1 MTVAFVRHLTIV
13 AALCAAP
20 AARGADLYVMSSG
33 GFTAALQQLAPV
45 YEKKSGDTIHIA
57 LGPSMGTAPEA
68 IPNRLARGE
77 KADLVIM
84 VGYALDGLAK
94 QGVVDAASK
103 IDLADSRIGM
113 AVKAGAP
120 RPDISDVDHLKQT
133 LRAARSVAYS
143 DSASGV
149 YIEKE
154 MYGKLG
160 LEAELKP
167 KSRMIVAERVG
178 DVVARGDAEIGFQQ
192 ISELK
197 ASKGADIVG
206 PIPDA
211 VQKITVFSGGVPK
224 AAGDAGA
231 ARALLEFLASA
242 EARPTVAATGLD
254 PRMR

>member
-1 MTVAFVRHLTIV
+1 MLASCRALTL
-13 AALCAAP
+13 AAAILFAP
-20 AARGADLYVMSSG
+20 FAHAADLFVMSSG

-45 YEKKSGDTIHIA
+45 YERKTGDRIHIA

-77 KADLVIM
+77 KADLLIM
-84 VGYALDGLAK
+84 VGYALDALVAK
-94 QGVVDAASK
+94 GAVDGASK
-103 IDLADSRIGM
+103 IDLVDSRIGL
-113 AVKAGAP
+113 AVRAGAP
-120 RPDISDVDHLKQT
+120 RPDISDVDHLKQA
-133 LRAARSVAYS
+133 LLAARSIAYS

-154 MYGKLG
+154 MYARLG

-197 ASKGADIVG
+197 PSKGADIVG
-206 PIPDA
+206 PVPDA
-211 VQKITVFSGGVPK
+211 VQKITIFSGGVPK
-224 AAGDAGA
+224 TASEPKA

-254 PRMR
+254 PKTR

>member
-1 MTVAFVRHLTIV
+1 MLASSRTLTLVVATLFSTLAH
-13 AALCAAP
+13 A
-20 AARGADLYVMSSG
+20 ADLYVMSSG

-45 YEKKSGDTIHIA
+45 YEQKTGDRIHIA

-77 KADLVIM
+77 KADLLIM
-84 VGYALDGLAK
+84 VGYALDTLVA
-94 QGVVDAASK
+94 QGVVDGASK
-103 IDLADSRIGM
+103 IDLADSRIGL
-113 AVKAGAP
+113 AVRAGAP
-120 RPDISDVDHLKQT
+120 RPDISDVDHLKKA
-133 LRAARSVAYS
+133 LLAARSIAYS

-154 MYGKLG
+154 MYARLG
-160 LEAELKP
+160 LVAELKP

-178 DVVARGDAEIGFQQ
+178 DVVGRGDAEIGFQQ

-197 ASKGADIVG
+197 PSKGADIVG

-211 VQKITVFSGGVPK
+211 VQKITIFSGGVPK
-224 AAGDAGA
+224 TAGEPRA

-254 PRMR
+254 PKTR

>member
-1 MTVAFVRHLTIV
+1 MLAHCRTLTL
-13 AALCAAP
+13 AAAIGASSLASA
-20 AARGADLYVMSSG
+20 ADLNVMSSG

-45 YEKKSGDTIHIA
+45 YERKSGDRIHIV

-77 KADLVIM
+77 KADLLIM
-84 VGYALDGLAK
+84 VGYALDALAT
-94 QGVVDAASK
+94 QGAVDAASK
-103 IDLADSRIGM
+103 IDLADSRIGL

-120 RPDISDVDHLKQT
+120 RPDISDVAHLKDA
-133 LRAARSVAYS
+133 LRAARSIAYS

-160 LEAELKP
+160 MESELKP

-197 ASKGADIVG
+197 PSKGADIVG
-206 PIPDA
+206 PIPEA
-211 VQKITVFSGGVPK
+211 VQKVTVFSAGVPT
-224 AAGDAGA
+224 AAAAPEA
-231 ARALLEFLASA
+231 ARSFLKFLSSA
-242 EARPTVAATGLD
+242 EARPVVAATGLD
-254 PRMR
+254 PRF

>member
-1 MTVAFVRHLTIV
+1 MLAISRALTLATAILTCTLAH
-13 AALCAAP
+13 AAELN
-20 AARGADLYVMSSG
+20 VMSSG

-45 YEKKSGDTIHIA
+45 YERKTGDTIHIA

-84 VGYALDGLAK
+84 VGYALDALVK
-94 QGVVDAASK
+94 QGAVDAASK

-113 AVKAGAP
+113 AVKSGAP
-120 RPDISDVDHLKQT
+120 RPDISDVDHLKKA
-133 LRAARSVAYS
+133 LLAARSIAYS

-206 PIPDA
+206 SIPDA

-224 AAGDAGA
+224 AAGNVAA
-231 ARALLEFLASA
+231 ARVFLEFLASA

-254 PRMR
+254 PRKH